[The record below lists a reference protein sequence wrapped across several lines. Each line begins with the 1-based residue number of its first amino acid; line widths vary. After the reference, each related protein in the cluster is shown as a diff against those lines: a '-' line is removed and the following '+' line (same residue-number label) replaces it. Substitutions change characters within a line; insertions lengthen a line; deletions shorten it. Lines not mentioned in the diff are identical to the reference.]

1 MPAKESEADDR
12 LVVKIEGA
20 SPSTV
25 DAQAA
30 LRLAASYLDLVR
42 SLADEE
48 GTALQFTGIE
58 ILNQSVGFAFHA
70 SAPDVA
76 REAATRAAR
85 YVAGEEQPPRGAT
98 TATRNVKEA
107 LRHLP
112 GRHSAKIVVGPW
124 SRDLAI
130 GTTSSDLPAESS
142 LAVRAKL
149 IRVGGTKPAAR
160 FESASEERPFTVNL
174 GIDLAKKIGTFLY
187 RELDIVARVHRDREG
202 VIEYGE
208 LVEFI
213 PVADD
218 DATSGWRDWYRDY
231 SKDWDQVKDV
241 EAELGRHRH

>member
-1 MPAKESEADDR
+1 MQAKDSEIDDR
-12 LVVKIEGA
+12 LVVKIEGT

-48 GTALQFTGIE
+48 GAPLRFTGIE
-58 ILNQSVGFAFHA
+58 ILNNSVGFAFHA

-85 YVAGEEQPPRGAT
+85 YVSGEEQPPRGAAS
-98 TATRNVKEA
+98 ATRNVKEA

-112 GRHSAKIVVGPW
+112 GPHSARVIVGPW
-124 SRDLAI
+124 SCDLAI
-130 GTTSSDLPAESS
+130 GPASSDLPAESS
-142 LAVRAKL
+142 LSVRAKL

-160 FESASEERPFTVNL
+160 FESASEERPFTINL
-174 GIDLAKKIGTFLY
+174 SIDLARKIGPFLY
-187 RELDIVARVHRDREG
+187 RELDIVARVHRDAEG
-202 VIEYGE
+202 MIEYGE

-218 DATSGWRDWYRDY
+218 DATSGWREWYRDY
-231 SKDWDQVKDV
+231 SKEWDQVKDV